1 MRLSEGGAVW
11 LGGGGKDE
19 KSGGSEG
26 GDERVHFGVGVVGIG
41 DGGGDGGAEGVA
53 EAFAETVDGAACG
66 GFGDAEGGGEVGV
79 VEVGAVG
86 GETGLEDFEFAGAVG
101 GLVIETERVHDV
113 GEDGE
118 GPAAVEVA
126 VRVGWGMGVEG
137 GEGIGGG
144 VETEDGGAAAA
155 FEGIGAIPF
164 VGEEAF
170 HGDEEE
176 GSEAAAVWVGAEEPV
191 AREEAGEEFL
201 SEVFGVVRGVA
212 AVADP

>member
-1 MRLSEGGAVW
+1 MAGRGR
-11 LGGGGKDE
+11 KDE

-26 GDERVHFGVGVVGIG
+26 GDERVHFCVGVVRIG

-53 EAFAETVDGAACG
+53 EAFTETVDGAAG
-66 GFGDAEGGGEVGV
+66 GGLGDAEGGGEGGV

-86 GETGLEDFEFAGAVG
+86 GETRLEDFEFAGAVG
-101 GLVIETERVHDV
+101 GFVIETERVHDV

-126 VRVGWGMGVEG
+126 IRVGWGMGVEG

-176 GSEAAAVWVGAEEPV
+176 RAEAAAVGVGAEEPV

-212 AVADP
+212 ALADP

>member
-1 MRLSEGGAVW
+1 M
-11 LGGGGKDE
+11 
-19 KSGGSEG
+19 
-26 GDERVHFGVGVVGIG
+26 
-41 DGGGDGGAEGVA
+41 
-53 EAFAETVDGAACG
+53 DGAAG
-66 GFGDAEGGGEVGV
+66 GGLGDAEGGGEGGV

-86 GETGLEDFEFAGAVG
+86 GETRLEDFEFAGAVG
-101 GLVIETERVHDV
+101 GFVIETERVHDV

-126 VRVGWGMGVEG
+126 IRVGWGMGVEG
-137 GEGIGGG
+137 SEGIGGG

-176 GSEAAAVWVGAEEPV
+176 RAEAAAVGVGAEEPV

-212 AVADP
+212 ALADP